1 MKNYHA
7 TRTTFDIS
15 IFCMQK
21 KFFKR
26 CTIKVLSLRD
36 KQVRLFQL
44 KLHNNIRLLHMQ
56 GKQRVLVKRLFQT
69 QNI

>member
-1 MKNYHA
+1 MPQGPLLTSQYFVCK
-7 TRTTFDIS
+7 
-15 IFCMQK
+15 K

-26 CTIKVLSLRD
+26 CTTKVLSMRD
-36 KQVRLFQL
+36 KQVQMFQL
-44 KLHNNIRLLHMQ
+44 ELHNNIRLLHMQ